1 MGNQICLRLAAAP
14 GTGCLLH
21 EDNHILWHEDGAG
34 ARLSGIQFHTLAGPR
49 GLLDPEDV
57 RARVRTAEYGTPTSA
72 IAVEQTHNRGGGA
85 VWPLETLAAIRG
97 VADGAGIW
105 NAHVAAG
112 VPLER
117 YGALFDSLSV
127 CFSKGLAAP
136 VGSAVI
142 GDRELI
148 ERAREERQLLG
159 GGMRQ
164 SGVLAAAALVALERM
179 VDRLAEDHANARRTA
194 ETVASAVPGSVD
206 LDAVQTNMVV
216 LAAGAFGTDAPG
228 LVKRLA
234 DLEVLAGASSP
245 DQVRLVFHYE
255 VSAPDA
261 DQAARAIVAAAG

>member
-1 MGNQICLRLAAAP
+1 
-14 GTGCLLH
+14 
-21 EDNHILWHEDGAG
+21 
-34 ARLSGIQFHTLAGPR
+34 
-49 GLLDPEDV
+49 
-57 RARVRTAEYGTPTSA
+57 
-72 IAVEQTHNRGGGA
+72 
-85 VWPLETLAAIRG
+85 
-97 VADGAGIW
+97 
-105 NAHVAAG
+105 
-112 VPLER
+112 
-117 YGALFDSLSV
+117 
-127 CFSKGLAAP
+127 
-136 VGSAVI
+136 
-142 GDRELI
+142 
-148 ERAREERQLLG
+148 
-159 GGMRQ
+159 MRQ

-206 LDAVQTNMVV
+206 LDTVQTNMVV